1 VSAAG
6 KYQFQFT
13 YRPYAQILLLG
24 VPYIVLL
31 VLMLG
36 LALKRPFNRK
46 S

>member
-31 VLMLG
+31 VLILV
-36 LALKRPFNRK
+36 ALKRLSTRK